1 MTLAVLRC
9 GRCHEPLDES
19 VGYCAD
25 LYGEPVCR
33 ECHMLEWAPPEVS
46 EETE

>member
-9 GRCHEPLDES
+9 GRCKEPLDDQWWYA
-19 VGYCAD
+19 VD

-33 ECHMLEWAPPEVS
+33 ECHVAEWALDED
-46 EETE
+46 TE